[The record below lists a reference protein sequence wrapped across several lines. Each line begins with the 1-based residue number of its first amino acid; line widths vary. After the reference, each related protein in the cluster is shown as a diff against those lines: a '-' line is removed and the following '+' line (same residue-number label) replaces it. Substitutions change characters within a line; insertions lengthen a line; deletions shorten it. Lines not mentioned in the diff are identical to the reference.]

1 MLVSWCDVPSRA
13 QQHRSAASA
22 HQDNTKTSDDTIQA
36 LVLDL
41 LFFLGATNI
50 SIKMKNPECVPLYR
64 LAGQNKIM
72 NVHNIFPFWGW
83 DQPVL
88 QLEARS
94 IFKALFFFDMIC
106 IRKAALSYSFSL
118 CNNTAV
124 DGDANG
130 EPPPPAHTAQHTGVE
145 KKGM

>member
-1 MLVSWCDVPSRA
+1 
-13 QQHRSAASA
+13 
-22 HQDNTKTSDDTIQA
+22 
-36 LVLDL
+36 
-41 LFFLGATNI
+41 
-50 SIKMKNPECVPLYR
+50 MKNPECVPLYR

-72 NVHNIFPFWGW
+72 NVHNIFPFLGW